1 MRIAYISTCQPR
13 ECGLATFNENLVQ
26 AVDQHIPFSEHG
38 SFMVALND
46 SDDKRQYA
54 YDDHVKFVI
63 SQERLSD
70 YQAAAAFINGSGVD
84 MCCIQHEFGIY
95 GGRSGVYLLALT
107 RLLKVPYTVIF
118 HTVLAQPDPIQLS
131 IVKRLSARAAAVVVM
146 TKKAVQLLR
155 SVYNL
160 SPNKIKAI
168 PHGVPDFDK
177 PDVTAIKSHLAL
189 PTGKIL
195 LTFGLLG
202 PSKGLETTIRS
213 LPAICRQHPDVRYV
227 ILGKTHPG
235 ILRNFGEDYRNSLME
250 LAQKLGVED
259 YLIFISEFV
268 HEKKLHAYLSACDI
282 YITPYPNEAQITS
295 GTLSYAIG
303 AGAAVVSTPYWHA
316 VELLKGDR
324 GKLFDFNNDRQLST
338 VINELLNNPSEL
350 KSLKR
355 KAYRHGLSLR
365 WPKIGKQY
373 AQLFKANVK
382 TEERPSLPE
391 QALMQVTSS
400 FSRTLTWNTL
410 EVKTT

>member
-13 ECGLATFNENLVQ
+13 ECGLATFNENLVH
-26 AVDQHIPFSEHG
+26 AVDQHISFSEHG
-38 SFMVALND
+38 SFIVALND

-54 YDDHVKFVI
+54 YDDSVKFVI

-70 YQAAAAFINGSGVD
+70 YQSAAAFINSNGVD

-95 GGRSGVYLLALT
+95 GGRNGVYLLGLT

-118 HTVLAQPDPIQLS
+118 HTVLAQPNPIQLS
-131 IVKRLSARAAAVVVM
+131 IVKRLADRAAAVVVM

-155 SVYNL
+155 AVYDI
-160 SPNKIKAI
+160 STNKIKAI

-177 PDVTAIKSHLAL
+177 PDAVTLKTNLGL
-189 PTGKIL
+189 PAEKIL
-195 LTFGLLG
+195 LTFGLIG
-202 PSKGLETTIRS
+202 PSKGLETTIKS
-213 LPAICRQHPDVRYV
+213 LPAICKRHPDVRYV

-235 ILRNFGEDYRNSLME
+235 ILRSFGEDYRTSLMQ
-250 LAQKLGVED
+250 LAEKLGVAD
-259 YLIFISEFV
+259 HLIFISEFV
-268 HEKKLHAYLSACDI
+268 HERKLHSYLSACDL

-316 VELLKGDR
+316 AELLKNNR
-324 GKLFDFNNDRQLST
+324 GKLFDFNNDQQLSSI
-338 VINELLNNPSEL
+338 INELLSNPAEL

-355 KAYRHGLSLR
+355 NAYKYGLSLR

-373 AQLFKANVK
+373 AQLFKTHIK
-382 TEERPSLPE
+382 TEEKPSLPE

-400 FSRTLTWNTL
+400 FSRTLTW
-410 EVKTT
+410 KTSV